1 MHRGPSLAALAVT
14 TLTAL
19 LIAPPGAAAHG
30 LVGDTDLPVPQ
41 WLFAWAAAIV
51 LVASFLALGAL
62 WSSPRLERDDARR
75 EWRIPVPVQVACG
88 LVGFAFFALVVV
100 AALAGTTE
108 PTDNLAP
115 TAVYVLFWVVIA
127 LASAA
132 FGDLFALFSPW
143 RSVGR
148 AAEALGLR
156 RVLPVREYPARL
168 GQWPAALTILAFGW
182 LELVSVDGQSPRV
195 LGVLALLYL
204 VVQLGG
210 QALWGSRAWSRNGD
224 GFGALFALF
233 ARLSPLDWDTDRVR
247 LRRRPSGLSAL
258 RPTSGT
264 VALLCVS
271 LGVTTFD
278 GVSGG
283 PAWGSTGR
291 AVAQDLIDGGMG
303 PALAHQLTGTIG
315 ILLAI
320 ALVVGVY
327 QLGVRGMVG
336 VARGRRTHD
345 ELSRAFVHSLV
356 PIALAYVLAHYFSF
370 VVFQGQALPALL
382 SDPLGDG
389 ADLLGAADWTIDR
402 GAVSPDVIWYVQTVT
417 LIVGHVGGLVLAH
430 DRALTVF
437 RRPRAVLRSQYWM
450 LAVMVGFTSVG
461 LWLLSSV
468 GT

>member
-1 MHRGPSLAALAVT
+1 MLRGPSLAAIVVT
-14 TLTAL
+14 ALTAL
-19 LIAPPGAAAHG
+19 LVAPPGAAAHG

-62 WSSPRLERDDARR
+62 WSSPRLQRDDARR
-75 EWRIPVPVQVACG
+75 EWRIPVAVQVVCG
-88 LVGFAFFALVVV
+88 LVGVAFFAFVVV

-108 PTDNLAP
+108 PTRNLAP
-115 TAVYVLFWVVIA
+115 TAIYVVFWVVIA

-143 RSVGR
+143 RSIGR

-156 RVLPVREYPARL
+156 RVLAAREYPARL

-182 LELVSVDGQSPRV
+182 LELVAVDGESPRL

-204 VVQLGG
+204 ALQLGG
-210 QALWGSRAWSRNGD
+210 QALWGSREWSRNGD

-233 ARLSPLDWDTDRVR
+233 GRLSPLDWDTDRVR
-247 LRRRPSGLSAL
+247 LRRRPSGLSTLA
-258 RPTSGT
+258 PTAGT

-278 GVSGG
+278 GISGG
-283 PAWGSTGR
+283 PVWGSTGR
-291 AVAQDLIDGGMG
+291 ALAEDLIGGGMG
-303 PALAHQLTGTIG
+303 ASLAHQLVGTLG
-315 ILLAI
+315 ILLSI
-320 ALVVGVY
+320 GLVVAVY
-327 QLGVRGMVG
+327 QLGVRGMTTIG
-336 VARGRRTHD
+336 RGRTRE
-345 ELSRAFVHSLV
+345 ELSRSFVHSLV
-356 PIALAYVLAHYFSF
+356 PIALAYVLAHYFSL
-370 VVFQGQALPALL
+370 VAFQGQALPALL

-389 ADLLGAADWTIDR
+389 ADLLGTADWTVDR
-402 GAVSPDVIWYVQTVT
+402 AAISPEAIWYVQTVT
-417 LIVGHVGGLVLAH
+417 LIAGHVAGLALAH
-430 DRALTVF
+430 DRALAIF
-437 RRPRAVLRSQYWM
+437 RKPRAVLRSQYWM